1 MKHPQK
7 RRRKAKVSVHP
18 LAAYIA
24 SQEITQVEMARR
36 IGISP
41 QMLNDVL
48 RGRSQ
53 MSGKTMLLVEEATAR
68 AVTASD
74 LVAWRPA
81 A

>member
-7 RRRKAKVSVHP
+7 RRRKAKAPAHP
-18 LAAYIA
+18 IAAYIA